1 MSIRPIRYIRSIISI
16 WYRALDSS
24 VVKMMLLIAFIFIIE
39 TLVMLLLHYAVNI
52 DSYML
57 TVFLDAFFLVVF
69 LLPII
74 YALVLRPLSK
84 QVEESILAGSAMK
97 ESLELL
103 NGVFSSINE
112 AVFIVSSE
120 TREIMNMNQSAVTMF
135 GYTREEMLGRKT
147 SMLHVDNNMY
157 LKFGEMMEESYSKCG
172 FFETKFRM
180 RRQDGSTFPS
190 EHSVRP
196 INIGTGLGQSHVCVV
211 RDISEQIWREEEMF
225 SLAQELVIRNKFV
238 ESVLRNLKSGIIVVD
253 HDYRIKLL
261 NEYVSEEC
269 GQSQEFFVD
278 KKLSEI
284 CPELY
289 DAITAGVLSGEI
301 TVTLFNG
308 KKIIGFCCFELSGVY
323 NISSGY
329 IINFKDLTEIIK
341 IRKELRHKERLS
353 AMGEVV
359 ASVAHEMRNPLFAIS
374 SVAQILEM
382 ELSLKPAQK
391 QLLDSLLKESRRI
404 NDLVEE
410 LLDSTRELRLQ
421 RAAVELN
428 AIVTE
433 TFLVLKT
440 TSDDKKVTLR
450 NSSFAEQIMIHAD
463 PHKLEQVLINLVK
476 NAIEASS
483 GDSLVDLTIEEGV
496 GEVIVSVTDRGEG
509 IAPDVFEKIFDVFF
523 TTKRGG
529 TGLGLS
535 ICRNI
540 IEAHDGTLTAA
551 NNPGNGATFT
561 VRLPFAGDNA

>member
-1 MSIRPIRYIRSIISI
+1 MRSIISA

-24 VVKMMLLIAFIFIIE
+24 FVKMMFLIAFIFLIE
-39 TLVMLLLHYAVNI
+39 TFVMLVLHYSLNT
-52 DSYML
+52 DSYLL

-69 LLPII
+69 LLPVI
-74 YALVLRPLSK
+74 YYLVLRPLSK
-84 QVEESILAGSAMK
+84 QVEESILAENSMK

-103 NGVFSSINE
+103 NGVFSSIKE

-120 TREIMNMNQSAVTMF
+120 TRVITNMNQSAVTMF
-135 GYTREEMLGRKT
+135 GYAREEMLGRKT

-157 LKFGEMMEESYSKCG
+157 LKFGEMMDESYRNRG
-172 FFETKFRM
+172 FFETTFRM
-180 RRQDGSTFPS
+180 RRLDGSTFPS
-190 EHSVRP
+190 EHSVKP
-196 INIGTGLGQSHVCVV
+196 INAGTSLCQSHVCVV

-225 SLAQELVIRNKFV
+225 SLAQELVTRNKFV

-261 NEYVSEEC
+261 NEYVSESSVEL
-269 GQSQEFFVD
+269 QESFLD
-278 KKLSEI
+278 RNLSEI

-289 DAITAGVLSGEI
+289 DAITAGVFSGEI
-301 TVTLFNG
+301 TVALFNT
-308 KKIIGFCCFELSGVY
+308 KKIIGFGCFELSGVY

-329 IINFKDLTEIIK
+329 IINFKDLTEIVK

-391 QLLDSLLKESRRI
+391 ELLDSLLKESRRI

-410 LLDSTRELRLQ
+410 LLDSTRELRLL
-421 RAAVELN
+421 RTAVELN
-428 AIVTE
+428 VIVAE
-433 TFLVLKT
+433 TFLVLRT
-440 TSDDKKVTLR
+440 NSDEKKVTLR
-450 NSSFAEQIMIHAD
+450 KSSFAEQVMIHAD
-463 PHKLEQVLINLVK
+463 SHKLEQVLINLVK

-483 GDSLVDLTIEEGV
+483 EDSLVDLTIEEGV
-496 GEVIVSVTDRGEG
+496 GEVVVSITDNGEG

-540 IEAHDGTLTAA
+540 IEAHEGTLTAS

-561 VRLPFAGDNA
+561 VRLPFDGDNR

>member
-1 MSIRPIRYIRSIISI
+1 MRSVILI
-16 WYRALDSS
+16 WHRALDSS
-24 VVKMMLLIAFIFIIE
+24 FAKVMLLIAFIFLIE
-39 TLVMLLLHYAVNI
+39 TFVMLLLHYAMNI
-52 DSYML
+52 DSYFL

-69 LLPII
+69 LLPVV
-74 YALVLRPLSK
+74 YALVLRPLLK
-84 QVEESILAGSAMK
+84 QVEEATLAEKAMK
-97 ESLELL
+97 ESFELL
-103 NGVFSSINE
+103 NGVFSSIKE

-120 TREIMNMNQSAVTMF
+120 TRAITNMNQSAVKMF
-135 GYTREEMLGRKT
+135 GYTREEMLGRNT
-147 SMLHVDNNMY
+147 SMLHVDNDMY
-157 LKFGEMMEESYSKCG
+157 LKFGKMMAESYRNKG

-180 RRQDGSTFPS
+180 KRQDGSAFPS

-196 INIGTGLGQSHVCVV
+196 INAGTSLGQSHVCVV
-211 RDISEQIWREEEMF
+211 RDISEQVWREEEIF
-225 SLAQELVIRNKFV
+225 SLAQEIVTRNKFV
-238 ESVLRNLKSGIIVVD
+238 ESVLGNLKSGIIVVD

-261 NEYVSEEC
+261 NEYVSESSGEP
-269 GQSQEFFVD
+269 QEFFVD
-278 KKLSEI
+278 RDLSEI

-289 DAITAGVLSGEI
+289 NAIIAGVFSGEI
-301 TVTLFNG
+301 TVTLFNT
-308 KKIIGFCCFELSGVY
+308 KQIIGFGCFELSGVY

-391 QLLDSLLKESRRI
+391 ELLDSLLKESRRI

-410 LLDSTRELRLQ
+410 LLDSTRELRLK
-421 RAAVELN
+421 RATVELN
-428 AIVTE
+428 AIVAE

-440 TSDDKKVTLR
+440 TSDDKKVILR
-450 NSSFAEQIMIHAD
+450 NSSFAEEVMIYAD
-463 PHKLEQVLINLVK
+463 AQKLEQVLINLVK
-476 NAIEASS
+476 NAVEASS
-483 GDSLVDLTIEEGV
+483 RDALVDLTIEEGA
-496 GEVIVSVTDRGEG
+496 GEVVISIIDSGEG
-509 IAPDVFEKIFDVFF
+509 IAPEVFEKIFDVFF

-540 IEAHDGTLTAA
+540 IEAHEGTLTAS
-551 NNPGNGATFT
+551 NNPGIGATFT
-561 VRLPFAGDNA
+561 VKLPFAGVNR